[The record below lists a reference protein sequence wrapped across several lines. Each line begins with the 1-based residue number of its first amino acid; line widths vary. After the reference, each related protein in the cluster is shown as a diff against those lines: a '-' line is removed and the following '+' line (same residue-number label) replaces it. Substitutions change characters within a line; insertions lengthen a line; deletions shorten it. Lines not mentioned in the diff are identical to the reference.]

1 MNQIRHSPAVPVM
14 TTNTWEPVPIDLK
27 YVGFWP
33 RVGAYLVDALIY
45 CAIVFLWVTLFYGES
60 FWTDESLN
68 SGPLEFVLFYVFP
81 AVATIWFWVAKQ
93 ATPGKMVIRAK
104 VVDARTGMVPTTGQ
118 YIGRYFAYILSSL
131 PLGLGYIWIAID
143 DRKQGWHDKLAG
155 TVVVSPMDV
164 KRETVNWD

>member
-1 MNQIRHSPAVPVM
+1 M
-14 TTNTWEPVPIDLK
+14 TTNTFEPVPIDLK

-33 RVGAYLVDALIY
+33 RLGAYVVDGLIY
-45 CAIVFLWVTLFYGES
+45 FTIVFLWVTLFYGES
-60 FWTDESLN
+60 YWTGDSHN
-68 SGPLEFVLFYVFP
+68 SASLEFVLFYVFP

-93 ATPGKMVIRAK
+93 ATPGKMAIRAK
-104 VVDARTGMVPTTGQ
+104 IVDARTGMAPTTGQ
-118 YIGRYFAYILSSL
+118 CIGRYFACILSGI

-164 KRETVNWD
+164 ERETVNWD